1 MLPSFPEQYLE
12 DECTAGP
19 WKELLLAVGKYFY
32 IVLHKGTNL
41 TSSNDLTCSQWSYGD
56 IAPRAKFLCCFKF
69 QFIYIYFI
77 LCEHIVSSGQILTL
91 F

>member
-1 MLPSFPEQYLE
+1 MYVFEAHALSGWYDAKYLIKTFLNNMSCCFPEQYLE

-19 WKELLLAVGKYFY
+19 WKELLLAMGKYFY

-56 IAPRAKFLCCFKF
+56 IALRAKFLCCF
-69 QFIYIYFI
+69 
-77 LCEHIVSSGQILTL
+77 
-91 F
+91 